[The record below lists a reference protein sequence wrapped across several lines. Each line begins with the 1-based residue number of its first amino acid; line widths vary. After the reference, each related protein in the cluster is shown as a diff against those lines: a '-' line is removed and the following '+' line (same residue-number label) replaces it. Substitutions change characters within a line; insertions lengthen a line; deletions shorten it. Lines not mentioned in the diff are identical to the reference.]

1 MNNYEGQDFQHI
13 GDPSNL
19 FSKIK
24 LVKIFLDAVL
34 LTLSYMLAY
43 NIRFDFNL
51 PPEDI
56 LLLKKTFPL
65 AVLCNI
71 AAINLLR
78 MNQSRW
84 RYSSIQDLIN
94 LFAANTAGWVVF
106 VILLYFTNLL
116 SLSRSIL
123 AMYWMLS
130 LLFLGAARMLPRIVL
145 KSRSRF
151 IVNKRRVVVIGA
163 GSAGEM
169 IIRQMKNDPKLAYY
183 PVALVDDSPKKL
195 NSKIHGVKVLGGVDR
210 LNEIIQKNRV
220 EEIIIATPAAHPK
233 QMLRIVQACEATGI
247 EFKTIPGARE
257 IVNGHVELN
266 QIRKVKVE
274 DLLDRSPVEID
285 LDKIQSYLEEKTI
298 LITGSGGSIG
308 SELARQILKL
318 NPVKLICLDRTEN
331 SLFFLENELR
341 QLNTQTDYEVCIAD
355 ILDSEKIS
363 KLLMK
368 HKPDIVFH
376 AAAYKHVPLMEL
388 HPEEAVR
395 NNVIGT
401 MNMMKLS
408 EKYGVEKFV
417 LISTDKAVNPTSI
430 MGATKRI
437 AELMLQSYSAQ
448 SKTQLLTVRF
458 GNVLNSFG
466 SVIPLF
472 QKQIARG
479 GPVTI
484 THADMKR
491 FFMTIPEAVVLI
503 LQAAKMSRGNEI
515 YVLDMGEQISLMNI
529 ARRLIKLSG
538 FEPEKDIAIEITGTR
553 PGEKIEEE
561 LWNKGEVPVTTDHYK
576 ILMAMGSHFN
586 HWDKMSKNIE
596 DLDNF
601 SKTGNIRA
609 IYERFQ
615 EIIPEYVPDL
625 SVHNLE
631 EDVKSD
637 VLINEE

>member
-13 GDPSNL
+13 GDPSNF

-34 LTLSYMLAY
+34 LTLSYILAY
-43 NIRFDFNL
+43 HIRFDFNL
-51 PPEDI
+51 PPEEII
-56 LLLKKTFPL
+56 LLQKTLPL

-71 AAINLLR
+71 AAINLSR

-94 LFAANTAGWVVF
+94 LFAANTAGWVAF
-106 VILLYFTNLL
+106 VILLYFANLL

-123 AMYWMLS
+123 AMYWMLG

-145 KSRSRF
+145 KSRIRF
-151 IVNKRRVVVIGA
+151 ITNKRRVLVIGA

-210 LNEIIQKNRV
+210 LNEIIQKKRV

-233 QMLRIVQACEATGI
+233 QMLRIIQACEATGI

-257 IVNGHVELN
+257 IVNGRVELN

-285 LDKIQSYLEEKTI
+285 LDKIQAYLEEKTI
-298 LITGSGGSIG
+298 LITGAGGSIG

-341 QLNTQTDYEVCIAD
+341 QLNTQTDYEVCLAD

-363 KLLMK
+363 KLLIK

-408 EKYGVEKFV
+408 EKYGAEKFI

-437 AELMLQSYSAQ
+437 AELMLQSYSVK

-631 EDVKSD
+631 DDVKSG
-637 VLINEE
+637 VLVNEE